1 MNEQIARL
9 IKKLSKIR
17 GNDPISRA
25 RKAALL
31 AEIARENLPYVYTGN
46 C

>member
-1 MNEQIARL
+1 MNEEIERL
-9 IKKLSKIR
+9 NKKLKKIK

-31 AEIARENLPYVYTGN
+31 AEICRLQAGG
-46 C
+46 

>member
-1 MNEQIARL
+1 MDEITRL
-9 IKKLSKIR
+9 KEKLKTIR

-31 AEIARENLPYVYTGN
+31 RAIYELQQQMEE
-46 C
+46 

>member
-1 MNEQIARL
+1 MNEELKRL
-9 IKKLSKIR
+9 NKMLKKIK

-31 AEIARENLPYVYTGN
+31 RAIYELQQKLTEA
-46 C
+46 

>member
-9 IKKLSKIR
+9 NKKLSKIK
-17 GNDPISRA
+17 GDDPISKA

-31 AEIARENLPYVYTGN
+31 AEICRLMEKPQQAEG
-46 C
+46 

>member
-1 MNEQIARL
+1 MNDQIARL
-9 IKKLSKIR
+9 NKKLSKIK

-31 AEIARENLPYVYTGN
+31 AEICKLVEEQGQA
-46 C
+46 

>member
-1 MNEQIARL
+1 MDEITRL
-9 IKKLSKIR
+9 KEKLKKIR

-31 AEIARENLPYVYTGN
+31 RAIYELQQQLEG
-46 C
+46 

>member
-1 MNEQIARL
+1 MTPQEEIRRL
-9 IKKLSKIR
+9 TKKLQAIK

-31 AEIARENLPYVYTGN
+31 RAIERLMQGGGI
-46 C
+46 